1 MGTSDPN
8 LPLYLDGELIE
19 RKTTN
24 GGFGVYLTDIP
35 VGTSTHTLSQGL
47 QSQTFSIT
55 RIAPDQSSVSYISK
69 IVQSSMYPYYHDAV
83 TVGEPIHFSCT
94 APAGANVSV
103 TFQGK
108 KVSLTQKAA
117 AQSGVPA
124 VYSGT
129 MTMPD
134 LGEDNATTNRTGN
147 LHPFLSRRHDQ
158 LYIFRRIVRS
168 WKKHDTGSQS
178 Q

>member
-1 MGTSDPN
+1 
-8 LPLYLDGELIE
+8 
-19 RKTTN
+19 
-24 GGFGVYLTDIP
+24 
-35 VGTSTHTLSQGL
+35 
-47 QSQTFSIT
+47 
-55 RIAPDQSSVSYISK
+55 
-69 IVQSSMYPYYHDAV
+69 MYPYYHEAV

-134 LGEDNATTNRTGN
+134 LGEDNATTKIGPATYT
-147 LHPFLSRRHDQ
+147 LSRRHDQ